1 MHLVMFV
8 YNLQVTATTVPCY
21 RRLNIYK
28 RIFSNVCFSFTGY
41 KTYVGLIMLELY
53 HRNPILLVFCDEMLT
68 FQDNKKSMIELQ
80 TPNEN
85 VGYQLSVS
93 YSIDRL
99 KRIRARNKWFK
110 AFTLVNNPCLRNMT
124 KGKN

>member
-1 MHLVMFV
+1 
-8 YNLQVTATTVPCY
+8 
-21 RRLNIYK
+21 
-28 RIFSNVCFSFTGY
+28 
-41 KTYVGLIMLELY
+41 MLELY

-110 AFTLVNNPCLRNMT
+110 AFALVNNPCLRNMT

>member
-1 MHLVMFV
+1 
-8 YNLQVTATTVPCY
+8 
-21 RRLNIYK
+21 
-28 RIFSNVCFSFTGY
+28 
-41 KTYVGLIMLELY
+41 MLELY

-85 VGYQLSVS
+85 VGYQRTVS
-93 YSIDRL
+93 DSIDRL
-99 KRIRARNKWFK
+99 KRIHARNKWFK